1 MSFQQGLSGLG
12 AASKQLDVIGNNV
25 ANASTVGFKRARAE
39 FSDLY
44 AASMYG
50 VSATATGIGSRT
62 VAVTQQFNQGPVTS
76 TGNPMDMAI
85 TGQGFFRMQ
94 GADGQAMYTRNG
106 EFQLDREGYFVNAG
120 HYLTGYGVDDK
131 GQVVAGPPQPLR
143 VDTSNIGAKATSS
156 MILGSN
162 LDARAE
168 PPAKAF
174 PNVTPGS
181 NTPDPN
187 SYNYTNTVTAY
198 DSLGVSHQVS
208 FYYVRRPDAAPVPPA
223 TEGVKSLEWDVYSSV
238 DGGAIATAAPVP
250 PATVGAPVAAT
261 TLQFDSTGK
270 IVAPNG
276 KFTLSQAV
284 TSGGAPLN
292 IAVEMTGFTQNAGP
306 YANAEQR
313 VDGWADGVL
322 SSVGTSK
329 EGFIEARYS
338 NGQTKIVGQVV
349 LANFANA
356 QGLQPIGDNRWVET
370 YASGGAKINTPGSSN
385 VGYVQGAALE
395 DSNVDMTTELVNMIT
410 AQRFYQANA
419 QTIKTQDTVLQTL
432 INLR

>member
-76 TGNPMDMAI
+76 TGNPLDLAI

-106 EFQLDREGYFVNAG
+106 EFQLDREGYFVNSG

-131 GQVVAGPPQPLR
+131 GAIVIGPPQPLR
-143 VDTSNIGAKATSS
+143 VDTSNIGAKATTE

-162 LDARAE
+162 LDARAVA
-168 PPAKAF
+168 PDPATKPF
-174 PNVTPGS
+174 PGAVAPST
-181 NTPDPN
+181 TPDPD

-208 FYYVRRPDAAPVPPA
+208 YYYVRKQDAAPVPPA
-223 TEGVKSLEWDVYSSV
+223 TEGVKSLEWDVYTRV
-238 DGGAIATAAPVP
+238 DGGEASTAP
-250 PATVGAPVAAT
+250 AT
-261 TLQFDSTGK
+261 TLQFDSSGK
-270 IVAPNG
+270 VIAPATP
-276 KFTLSQAV
+276 FPLTADVS
-284 TSGGAPLN
+284 SGAAQLN
-292 IAVEMTGFTQNAGP
+292 ISIDMSGFTQNAGP